1 MTNSLST
8 DLLRASCHRKELFD
22 GIQTVG
28 RAVATRS
35 SLPILTHIHLTAGD
49 GRLTLTGTDL
59 EMWIEYTLPTALIM
73 NDGSATAPAKNFTDL
88 VGAMPDDDVSI
99 SVEDDKGGLQ
109 LRCNRANYK
118 LNGLPATEFP
128 LLPQVTDE
136 THFLMDRLVLRDA
149 IRQTLFAVSTDET
162 RVILTGVLLVY
173 QGDVLKLVATDTH
186 RLALR
191 ECLVKEGEGS
201 ATAIVPAR
209 ALSELQRIIGNE
221 EGEVRVTLSGNQV
234 QFQVNEK
241 SGITT
246 TLISRLID
254 GQFPNFER
262 VIPKESTRTLILQ
275 RDLFAAAVRRATV
288 VARDS
293 ANRIV
298 LRTSDDGERLII
310 TAQSGSVGDAYEEI
324 EVARSG
330 DESPLEIAFN
340 SRYILD
346 LLNGLDSEGLRFE
359 LSEPLR
365 PGVIKP
371 SGDPYY
377 LCVLMPMQVV

>member
-1 MTNSLST
+1 MTNSPEF
-8 DLLRASCHRKELFD
+8 LRASCHRKELYD
-22 GIQTVG
+22 GIQTVA
-28 RAVATRS
+28 RAVPSRS
-35 SLPILTHIHLTAGD
+35 SLPILTHIRISAGN

-59 EMWIEYTLPTALIM
+59 ELWIEYALPTALILT
-73 NDGSATAPAKNFTDL
+73 DGAATAPAKNFTEL
-88 VGAMPDDDVSI
+88 LGAMPDADVSL
-99 SVEDDKGGLQ
+99 SVEDDRGSLHLK
-109 LRCNRANYK
+109 CNRANYT
-118 LNGLPATEFP
+118 LNGLPASEYP
-128 LLPQVTDE
+128 LLPQVIDD
-136 THFLMDRLVLRDA
+136 THFVMDRAVLRDA
-149 IRQTLFAVSTDET
+149 IKQTLFAVSSDET

-201 ATAIVPAR
+201 ASAIVPAR
-209 ALSELQRIIGNE
+209 AMGELQRIIGNE
-221 EGEVRVTLSGNQV
+221 DGEVLVTLSGNQV
-234 QFQVNEK
+234 QFQVHDK

-262 VIPKESTRTLILQ
+262 VIPKESTRTLVLQ
-275 RDLFAAAVRRATV
+275 RDLFAAAVRRASV

-293 ANRIV
+293 SNRIV

-310 TAQSGSVGDAYEEI
+310 TAQSGNVGDAYEEV
-324 EVARSG
+324 EMARSG
-330 DESPLEIAFN
+330 DEEPLQIAFN
-340 SRYILD
+340 SRYLSD
-346 LLNGLDSEGLRFE
+346 LLNNLDSEGLRFE
-359 LSEPLR
+359 LTEPLR

-371 SGDPYY
+371 TGDPMY